1 MARKRAPAKTPG
13 KKRGSRKPKEEQGS
27 SIGIVLVILM
37 LMVVGLAWYFKNG
50 ATLPEFLQAS
60 SSNEEVVPSTDSAPV
75 ATQPALRKEQ
85 TDKKTEPKIQ
95 PEFTAASGPSAAE
108 ERSAALKEE
117 EVPADYN
124 RYYYTSSFD
133 FSWPAY
139 GQDDLVVEHEG
150 YTLAYDEGIEQ
161 AKWVAYTLTA
171 SNLGKKTGKRKD
183 NFRSDTFVRTASADP
198 DDYRNSGFDRGHL
211 AAAADFSWS
220 QEAIDGTFFMSN
232 MSPQVP
238 AFNRGVWKKL
248 EEKVRGWGVVDKELF
263 IVTGPIV
270 ERGAKRIG
278 KNKVAVPQKFYKIVL
293 DLSEPEVKAIGFIL
307 KNEGSS
313 KDFMEFAVTIDS
325 IEKITGLD
333 FFPMVPDDLENEL
346 EGAIN
351 KSLWK

>member
-1 MARKRAPAKTPG
+1 MARKRAPTKPSAK
-13 KKRGSRKPKEEQGS
+13 KKGSRKTKEEQGS

-37 LMVVGLAWYFKNG
+37 LVVVGLAWYLKNG
-50 ATLPEFLQAS
+50 ATLPEFLQAGNL
-60 SSNEEVVPSTDSAPV
+60 NEEIVPSTDSAPV
-75 ATQPALRKEQ
+75 ATQPALRKER
-85 TDKKTEPKIQ
+85 TDKEKEPEIQ
-95 PEFTAASGPSAAE
+95 PEFTAASGPSATEA
-108 ERSAALKEE
+108 RSAALKEE

-133 FSWPAY
+133 FAWPAY

-171 SNLGKKTGKRKD
+171 SNLEKKTGRRKD
-183 NFRSDTFVRTASADP
+183 NFRSDTYVRTASADP

-220 QEAIDGTFFMSN
+220 QEAMDGTFFMSN
-232 MSPQVP
+232 MSPQAP
-238 AFNRGVWKKL
+238 AFNRGIWKKL
-248 EEKVRGWGVVDKELF
+248 EEQVRDWGTVNKELF

-325 IEKITGLD
+325 IEKITSLD
-333 FFPMVPDDLENEL
+333 FFPMIPDDLENEL